1 MNELKFNII
10 LATDSNNGI
19 SKDGKI
25 PWHYP
30 VDLKFFNRTTTSF
43 DKDEKENEIVKN
55 VCIMGAKTAL
65 DLKTGLKHRHNIVIS
80 SKGAYWG
87 DFKQEYTLEAGLE
100 RARNMSYPGKEIF
113 ICGGS
118 RLYNETLKHPN
129 LDKIYYTHINK
140 SYDTDNFVDPI
151 LGRDDMIYD
160 VLNKI
165 VVNGV
170 ELTFYLIIPKKRFET
185 HYSVLTYN
193 IKINEQLM
201 NYIKSTE
208 KTYEV
213 LGCRMSLRHILS
225 TIKRND
231 LLTYTNE
238 KTEITES
245 ITVKISEVLR
255 YRTFEEALNE
265 IDFKKI
271 YPNIFSKELVIT
283 TFNDTFSA
291 SQQKANGGVFII
303 KFNLI

>member
-30 VDLKFFNRTTTSF
+30 DDMKFFNRTTTSF
-43 DKDEKENEIVKN
+43 DKDDKENEIVRN

-65 DLKTGLKHRHNIVIS
+65 DLKTGLKNRHNIVIS

-87 DFKQEYTLEAGLE
+87 DFKQEFTLEAGLE

-113 ICGGS
+113 VCGGS
-118 RLYNETLKHPN
+118 RLYNEALKHPN

-151 LGRDDMIYD
+151 LNRDDMVYD

-165 VVNGV
+165 LVNGV

-185 HYSVLTYN
+185 HYQVLTYN
-193 IKINEQLM
+193 LKIKDELFSD
-201 NYIKSTE
+201 IKSGN

-225 TIKRND
+225 TVKRND
-231 LLTYTNE
+231 IIEYTTDALE
-238 KTEITES
+238 TVK
-245 ITVKISEVLR
+245 VKISEVTR
-255 YRTFEEALNE
+255 FKTFEEALNQV
-265 IDFKKI
+265 DFKKI
-271 YPNIFSKELVIT
+271 YPNMSSKELALT
-283 TFNDTFSA
+283 EFNDTFSA
-291 SQQKANGGVFII
+291 SQQRANGGVFII
-303 KFNLI
+303 KFNLNL

>member
-30 VDLKFFNRTTTSF
+30 DDMKFFNRTTTSF
-43 DKDEKENEIVKN
+43 DKDDTIVQN
-55 VCIMGAKTAL
+55 VCIMGSKTAL
-65 DLKTGLKHRHNIVIS
+65 DLKHGLKNRHNIVIS

-113 ICGGS
+113 VCGGS
-118 RLYNETLKHPN
+118 KLYNEALKHPN

-140 SYDTDNFVDPI
+140 SYNTDNFVDPI
-151 LGRDDMIYD
+151 LNRDDMVYD

-165 VVNGV
+165 LINGV

-193 IKINEQLM
+193 LKIKEELFSD
-201 NYIKSTE
+201 IKSGN

-225 TIKRND
+225 RIKRND
-231 LLTYTNE
+231 IIEYTTDALE
-238 KTEITES
+238 
-245 ITVKISEVLR
+245 TVKVHILEVTR
-255 YRTFEEALNE
+255 FKTFEEALNV

-271 YPNIFSKELVIT
+271 YPNMSSKELALT
-283 TFNDTFSA
+283 EFNDTFSV
-291 SQQKANGGVFII
+291 SQQRANGGVFII
-303 KFNLI
+303 KFNLNL